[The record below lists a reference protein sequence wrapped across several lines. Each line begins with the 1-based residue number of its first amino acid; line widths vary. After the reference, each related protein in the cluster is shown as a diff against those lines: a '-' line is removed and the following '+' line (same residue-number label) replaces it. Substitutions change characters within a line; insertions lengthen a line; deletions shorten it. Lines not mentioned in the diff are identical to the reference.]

1 MNFIDKCKHI
11 INENKE
17 ASGNKKDIICD
28 QENVDTE
35 INETPEEAET
45 EQEKIKDNE
54 QEETETPVDEMDEV
68 EIDFFNKFVELTELE
83 CLIKANEAIKKSF
96 KSIIG
101 ENKKSIDELLEKRLN
116 EQKEKV
122 EQLKTELSDIRNN
135 IKDEETKKVNTAER
149 KLGLIALLD
158 KAIE

>member
-28 QENVDTE
+28 QE
-35 INETPEEAET
+35 INETPEEVET
-45 EQEKIKDNE
+45 EQEEIKDDK

-68 EIDFFNKFVELTELE
+68 ELNFFNKFVELTELE
-83 CLIKANEAIKKSF
+83 CLIKANEVIKKSF

-101 ENKKSIDELLEKRLN
+101 ENKKSIDDLLEKRLN

-122 EQLKTELSDIRNN
+122 EQLKTELSEIRNN

-149 KLGLIALLD
+149 KLGLISLLD
-158 KAIE
+158 KAIQ

>member
-1 MNFIDKCKHI
+1 MNFIDKCKYI

-28 QENVDTE
+28 QE

-45 EQEKIKDNE
+45 EQEEIKDDE

-68 EIDFFNKFVELTELE
+68 ELDFFNKFVELTELE
-83 CLIKANEAIKKSF
+83 CLIKANEVIKKSF

-149 KLGLIALLD
+149 KLGLISLLD
-158 KAIE
+158 KAIQ